1 VRAGG
6 AARQTGWTFFL
17 LLRYCFC
24 RSEQGRQF
32 QSTGQ
37 RCTEQ
42 VCHVQ
47 PPARQAVPIANRAN
61 HLTADHTSGWLRFG
75 ASPYQIRG
83 RGQRRGRY
91 ESPLDGADED
101 TSEANRAFDL

>member
-1 VRAGG
+1 MRCGKQVGPFFFYCAIVFV
-6 AARQTGWTFFL
+6 ARNKDAN
-17 LLRYCFC
+17 
-24 RSEQGRQF
+24 S
-32 QSTGQ
+32 SP
-37 RCTEQ
+37 Q
-42 VCHVQ
+42 VSDALNKFATSN

-83 RGQRRGRY
+83 RGQRRGRGRY